1 MNSVGEMMPGSESD
15 CDSLDSGL
23 ETGNSNLETSE
34 NFLESE
40 ETDSA
45 TESYSKRE
53 VSESPLSDLRSV
65 AGEGV
70 SNTN

>member
-1 MNSVGEMMPGSESD
+1 MPGSESD

-45 TESYSKRE
+45 TESFGKPE
-53 VSESPLSDLRSV
+53 VSQSPLSDLR
-65 AGEGV
+65 
-70 SNTN
+70 